1 MIPEPFEY
9 HRPDSLAEVVALLAN
24 YGADGKILAGGH
36 SLIPLMKL
44 RLAAPKHLIDV
55 GRIAGLDTIREEGGK
70 IAIGALATHHQL
82 ESSDLVK
89 SACPL
94 LSETAGEIGDV
105 QVRNKGT
112 IGGSLA
118 HSDPAADWTAT
129 ILALDAEIKAVSRT
143 GERSIAAKDF
153 FLDLLTTALKE
164 DEILTE
170 IRVPSLPANSGEAY
184 LKVHHPASGF
194 AVVGVAV
201 RVSMD
206 GNGTCRD
213 LAVGITGV
221 AVTPFRARKV
231 EAALKGRRLDSGKVR
246 EAAQGAVDGVELES
260 DLYASDDYRAH
271 LARVYTR
278 RAIERA
284 AARATGKR

>member
-9 HRPDSLAEVVALLAN
+9 HRPTSLAEATALLAE
-24 YGADGKILAGGH
+24 YGEDGKILAGGH

-55 GRIAGLDTIREEGGK
+55 GRIAGLDTIREEDGK
-70 IAIGALATHHQL
+70 IVIGALATHYQL
-82 ESSDLVK
+82 ESSALVK
-89 SACPL
+89 SRCPL
-94 LSETAGEIGDV
+94 LSETAGEIGDA

-129 ILALDAEIKAVSRT
+129 ILALDGDMKAVSRT
-143 GERSIAAKDF
+143 GERSIPAKDF
-153 FLDLLTTALKE
+153 FIDLLTTALKE

-170 IRVPSLPANSGEAY
+170 IRVPSLPRDSGDAY

-194 AVVGVAV
+194 AVVGVAA
-201 RVSMD
+201 RVSLD
-206 GNGTCRD
+206 SEGICGS

-221 AVTPFRARKV
+221 AATPFRAGKV
-231 EAALKGRRLDSGKVR
+231 EAALKGAVLKGGRIR
-246 EAAQGAVDGVELES
+246 EAAQGAVDGVEVQS
-260 DLYASDDYRAH
+260 DLYASEDYRAH
-271 LARVYTR
+271 LARVYTQ
-278 RAIERA
+278 RAIKRA
-284 AARATGKR
+284 AARSTRRR

>member
-9 HRPDSLAEVVALLAN
+9 HRPTSLAEATALLAE
-24 YGADGKILAGGH
+24 YGEDGKILAGGH

-55 GRIAGLDTIREEGGK
+55 GRIAGLDTIREEDGK
-70 IAIGALATHHQL
+70 IVIGALATHYQL
-82 ESSDLVK
+82 ESSALVK
-89 SACPL
+89 SRCPL
-94 LSETAGEIGDV
+94 LSETAGEIGDA

-118 HSDPAADWTAT
+118 HSDPAADWTAA
-129 ILALDAEIKAVSRT
+129 ILALDGEMKAISRT

-170 IRVPSLPANSGEAY
+170 IRVPSLPVDSGDAY

-194 AVVGVAV
+194 AVVGVAA
-201 RVSMD
+201 RVSLD
-206 GNGTCRD
+206 GEGKCGS

-221 AVTPFRARKV
+221 AATPFRAGKV
-231 EAALKGRRLDSGKVR
+231 EAALKGGVLDGGRIR
-246 EAAQGAVDGVELES
+246 EAAQGAVDGVELQS
-260 DLYASDDYRAH
+260 DLYASGDYRAH
-271 LARVYTR
+271 LARVYTQ
-278 RAIERA
+278 RAIKRA
-284 AARATGKR
+284 AARSTGRR